1 LTVPDFIDS
10 PNELLRPAGRRTT
23 PVPAVARHPISV
35 ATLVVAAS
43 ASLACNT
50 QTTSAT
56 PRQQTAVDSAEQVMY
71 NARMALT
78 SNGMRRGEV
87 AGDTIL
93 AFDAATRFDIR
104 PLRVQFATALGR
116 PLGAVA
122 APRGEYSVPRSTL
135 QTHGAVT
142 ITSDTTGRRLTT
154 TAVRYDP
161 KTNQI
166 ASDSAFTATAG
177 TRRLS
182 GVGFTTDPGLFSI
195 KCLQRCS
202 GSLGR

>member
-10 PNELLRPAGRRTT
+10 PIEPFRPAGGRPT
-23 PVPAVARHPISV
+23 PAAAVARRVIAV
-35 ATLVVAAS
+35 ATLLVAAS
-43 ASLACNT
+43 TSLACNT

-71 NARMALT
+71 NGRMAIT
-78 SNGMRRGEV
+78 SNGIRRGEV

-104 PLRVQFATALGR
+104 PVRIQFTTALGR
-116 PLGAVA
+116 PLAAVA
-122 APRGEYSVPRSTL
+122 APRGEYSVTRSTL
-135 QTHGAVT
+135 ETHGAVT
-142 ITSDTTGRRLTT
+142 ITSDTTGRRLTA

-177 TRRLS
+177 TRRLT
-182 GVGFTTDPGLFSI
+182 GVGFTADPGLFTI
-195 KCLQRCS
+195 KCVQRCS